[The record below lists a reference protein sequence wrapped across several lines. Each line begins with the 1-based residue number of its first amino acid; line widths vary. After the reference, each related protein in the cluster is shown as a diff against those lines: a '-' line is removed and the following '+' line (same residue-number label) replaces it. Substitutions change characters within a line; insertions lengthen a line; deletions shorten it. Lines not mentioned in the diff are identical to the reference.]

1 MGSRACAITT
11 TGAVRQSNDG
21 LTLELLRTQATRQR
35 RRRSVVVQI
44 GTLNEGMPFVD
55 ATGRYEITWFL
66 GMKIPAN
73 LEVFRRASGDE
84 DVASPRG
91 AMSD

>member
-1 MGSRACAITT
+1 
-11 TGAVRQSNDG
+11 VD
-21 LTLELLRTQATRQR
+21 LATANGRDDTEP
-35 RRRSVVVQI
+35 
-44 GTLNEGMPFVD
+44 GD

-66 GMKIPAN
+66 DMKIPAN
-73 LEVFRRASGDE
+73 LGVFPRASGDE